1 MYYTLKELSNY
12 QDNNLKL
19 VVEIDDGET
28 TTQKVIFTND
38 NFNFFMKNV
47 YGKRILIKDCDSL
60 QDAFT
65 TFVDYFVYYKTIF
78 QDDLNRL
85 YSSWIQEYNPLE
97 NYDRQ
102 ENSSTDLLHGEKHT
116 ISGNGQNSLSK
127 TDTASGTDTT
137 TEIFKNTT
145 EEYESGMNSSATYTP
160 DRKSTNASLEDGNTV
175 DVLHGEK
182 HTISESGSHSDSKT
196 DTASGTDKTTI
207 SGRTHGNIGV
217 TTSQQMLQS
226 EIDLRMKMQ
235 IENFVKLIV
244 DKFTIMV

>member
-38 NFNFFMKNV
+38 NFNFFMRNV

-60 QDAFT
+60 QEAFD

-85 YSSWIQEYNPLE
+85 YNAWIMDYNPLE

-116 ISGNGQNSLSK
+116 ISGSGEHSLSK

-145 EEYESGMNSSATYTP
+145 EEYESGMNSSADYTP
-160 DRKSTNASLEDGNTV
+160 DRKSTNESLENGNTT
-175 DVLHGEK
+175 DLLHGET
-182 HTISESGSHSDSKT
+182 HTISESGSNSDSKT

-226 EIDLRMKMQ
+226 EVDLRMKIQ

-244 DKFTIMV
+244 DKFTIMI

>member
-1 MYYTLKELSNY
+1 MYYTLEELSNY

-28 TTQKVIFTND
+28 TRQKVIFTND
-38 NFNFFMKNV
+38 NFNFFMRNV

-78 QDDLNRL
+78 QDDLNKI
-85 YSSWIQEYNPLE
+85 YNAWITDYNPLE

-102 ENSSTDLLHGEKHT
+102 ENSSTDLLHGEKHI
-116 ISGNGQNSLSK
+116 ISDSGQNSSSK
-127 TDTASGTDTT
+127 TDTASGTDKT

-145 EEYESGMNSSATYTP
+145 EEYESGMNASNSFTP
-160 DRKSTNASLEDGNTV
+160 ARKSTNESLVTGNTT
-175 DVLHGEK
+175 DLLHGET

-226 EIDLRMKMQ
+226 EVDLRMKMQ

>member
-1 MYYTLKELSNY
+1 MYYTLEELSNY

-19 VVEIDDGET
+19 VVEIQDGET

-47 YGKRILIKDCDSL
+47 YGKRILIKDCESL
-60 QDAFT
+60 QDAFD

-85 YSSWIQEYNPLE
+85 YNAWIMDYNPLE

-116 ISGNGQNSLSK
+116 ISGSGQNSLSK
-127 TDTASGTDTT
+127 TDTASGTDKT
-137 TEIFKNTT
+137 TEIFKNTI
-145 EEYESGMNSSATYTP
+145 EEYESGMNSSKTYTP
-160 DRKSTNASLEDGNTV
+160 DRKSTNESLQDGNRT
-175 DVLHGEK
+175 DLLHGEK

-196 DTASGTDKTTI
+196 DSASGTDKTTI

-226 EIDLRMKMQ
+226 EVDLRMKMQ

-244 DKFTIMV
+244 DNFTIMI